1 MSVADNYQT
10 ITKKIEDACL
20 VSGRQPGE
28 VQVIAVSKLVSIQQM
43 NEAISIGIKHFGEN
57 KVQDMMEKMK
67 VIDDPVNWHMIGHLQ
82 RNKVKYIV
90 NNVSL
95 IHSVDSISLMQ
106 EINRQA
112 LKINRVVDCLVQVNV
127 SGEASKFGI
136 DPAEIDSIMMSLEGL
151 DMIKVVGLMT
161 MAPHYDDPEK
171 TRDFFKR
178 LSFLFRSC
186 QEKAYP
192 GTHLKY
198 LSMGMSNDYEI
209 AVQEGS
215 NMVRIGSA
223 LFGERNYG

>member
-1 MSVADNYQT
+1 MSVAENYQT

-20 VSGRQPGE
+20 LSGRQPGE
-28 VQVIAVSKLVSIQQM
+28 IQVIAVSKLVSIKQV

-57 KVQDMMEKMK
+57 KVQDMIEKMK
-67 VIDDPVNWHMIGHLQ
+67 AINDPVNWHMIGHLQ

-90 NNVSL
+90 DNVSL
-95 IHSVDSISLMQ
+95 IHSVDSISLLQ
-106 EINRQA
+106 EIDRQA
-112 LKINRVVDCLVQVNV
+112 LKINRVVDCLIQVNV

-136 DPAEIDSIMMSLEGL
+136 DPAEIDSMMISLEGL
-151 DMIKVVGLMT
+151 DKINVTGFMT
-161 MAPHYDDPEK
+161 MAPYYDDPEK
-171 TRDFFKR
+171 TRDSFKR
-178 LSFLFRSC
+178 LSFLYRSC

-192 GTHLKY
+192 RTHLKY

>member
-1 MSVADNYQT
+1 MSVALNYQT
-10 ITKKIEDACL
+10 ITKKIEEACL

-28 VQVIAVSKLVSIQQM
+28 VNVIAVSKLVTIKQM
-43 NEAISIGIKHFGEN
+43 KEAISIGINHFGEN

-67 VIDDPVNWHMIGHLQ
+67 AIDAPVNWHMIGHLQ

-90 NNVSL
+90 DNVSL
-95 IHSVDSISLMQ
+95 IHSVDSLSLIQ
-106 EINRQA
+106 EIERQA
-112 LKINRVVDCLVQVNV
+112 LKINRVVDCLIQVNV

-136 DPAEIDSIMMSLEGL
+136 DPTEIDSIMESLEGL
-151 DMIKVVGLMT
+151 EKINVVGLMT

-171 TRDFFKR
+171 TRDSFKR
-178 LSFLFRSC
+178 LSFLFETC
-186 QEKAYP
+186 QEKAYH

-209 AVQEGS
+209 AVQEGA